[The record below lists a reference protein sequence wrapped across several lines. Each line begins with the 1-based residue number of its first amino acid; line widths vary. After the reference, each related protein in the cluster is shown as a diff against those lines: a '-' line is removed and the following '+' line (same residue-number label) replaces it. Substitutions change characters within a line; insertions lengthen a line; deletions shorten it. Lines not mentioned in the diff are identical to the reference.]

1 MTNEQLILEIN
12 ILRDKI
18 RDLENEG
25 KLAREK
31 QAECEKMQ
39 KVILEAIPY
48 PAWIKDTNGRY
59 LIVNTPWLDYMDLQS
74 GDCVGKTSFDLFS
87 HEIAQKQHE
96 EDQKVLTT
104 GKQLRLQKVKHNHGN
119 TTWIE
124 ITKGP
129 LCDETVGVV
138 GTIGIARDI
147 SDIKR
152 SELSLDR
159 INRALMTL
167 TKCNEVLV
175 RAKHETELLDN
186 ICRIVAGNKGYFHAW
201 VGYKENDA
209 AKTVRSMAQ
218 AGHEEGFT
226 ENLNITWGDTE
237 RGQCPTGNAIREG
250 IPCLVKDCQNDPRC
264 APWHEELRKYGYASV
279 LSVPLK
285 SGKEVLGALTVYGSE
300 PDAFDSEEI
309 DLLVQLANDIAYGIM
324 SLRTAAEH
332 RRSSEALAKSE
343 HILAEAQAIA
353 HLGSWEYD
361 LEKDEEYRSA
371 EFYRILGQHSR
382 KTGLAQDS
390 VFDYIHPQ
398 DRENVLN
405 RLTDALEKG
414 KRYDVEYRIIR
425 PDGVERI
432 VHARGKTHKDT
443 NGKATR
449 FIGTALDI
457 TEGKILEE
465 KQQQL
470 IELVENSS
478 DLVGIASLSGEITYL
493 NSAGLKMVGVESYEV
508 VRKSPITSFI
518 AFEDQQESAGI
529 LQEILQKGRWRGE
542 FTLRNLVS
550 GLTFPVEANCFI
562 INKQTGIPIAIAAV
576 CHNISRRKRNETA
589 IRESEARFRSLVE
602 TTTDW
607 IWEIDENSVYTY
619 ASPKIR
625 DLLGYEPE
633 EIIGKTPFD
642 LMPME
647 KAQRLAEE
655 FEVIKASHT
664 SFSGIENV
672 NLHKDEHP
680 VIVETSGVPVFDT
693 DGRYCGYRGID
704 RDITARK
711 KLEQQF
717 LQAQKMEAIG
727 QLAGGIAHDFNN
739 ILTAII
745 GYQHLLSARIQDEKA
760 RHYFEQL
767 ANLAEKASILTQDL
781 LMFSRKQEKSF
792 NPKEINV
799 NSILENMEQM
809 LKRLIGED
817 IEFETILHEDHL
829 PVMAVA
835 NQVEQVLMNLATNAR
850 DAMANGGFLTVK
862 TDVLEINADF
872 VRIHGFGTP
881 GKYAL
886 LSVSDS
892 GTGMDE
898 QTRSRIFEPFFT
910 TKEVGKGTGLGLA
923 TSYGIIKQHNG
934 HINVYSEPGE
944 GTTFQIYLP
953 LVGTE
958 AKERGVAQD
967 QNILARGT
975 EVVLLVEDELEVR
988 EVIKSLLKANGYSVI
1003 EAVDGDDALEKFM
1016 SHEREIDLLISDVIM
1031 PKRSGKEVH
1040 DIISK
1045 VKPGIKTLFIS
1056 GYTAD
1061 TVARKGLPES
1071 CHLLTKPFSPNS
1083 FLQTLRNVLESTD
1096 FKSGEEAGFS

>member
-1 MTNEQLILEIN
+1 MTKEQLILENN

-18 RDLENEG
+18 KDLEIES
-25 KLAREK
+25 KLAKKKLEH
-31 QAECEKMQ
+31 CENMQ
-39 KVILEAIPY
+39 KVILDAIPY

-59 LIVNTPWLDYMDLQS
+59 LVVNTPWLDYINLQS
-74 GDCVGKTSFDLFS
+74 GDCIGKTSFDLFS
-87 HEIAQKQHE
+87 HEAAQKHHE
-96 EDQKVLTT
+96 EDQEVLAT
-104 GKQLRLQKVKHNHGN
+104 GKQLRLQKVKHKHGN
-119 TTWIE
+119 DFWIE

-129 LCDETVGVV
+129 LCVDPVGIV

-152 SELSLDR
+152 SEMSLDR
-159 INRALMTL
+159 INRALVTL

-175 RAKHETELLDN
+175 RAEHEAELLDTV
-186 ICRIVAGNKGYFHAW
+186 CRIVAGNKGYFHAW

-218 AGHEEGFT
+218 AGYEEGFT
-226 ENLNITWGDTE
+226 ENLNITWDDTE
-237 RGQCPTGNAIREG
+237 RGQCPTAAAIREG

-264 APWHEELRKYGYASV
+264 APWREEFRKYGYASV

-285 SGKEVLGALTVYGSE
+285 SGKEVLGALTVYGLE
-300 PDAFDSEEI
+300 PDAFDNEEI
-309 DLLVQLANDIAYGIM
+309 ELLVQLADDIAYGIL

-332 RRSSEALAKSE
+332 RQSSEALAKSE

-371 EFYRILGQHSR
+371 EFFRILGQHSR

-414 KRYDVEYRIIR
+414 KSYDVEYRIIR

-432 VHARGKTHKDT
+432 VHAQGKIHKNSD
-443 NGKATR
+443 GKATK

-478 DLVGIASLSGEITYL
+478 DLVGIASLSGEITYI

-518 AFEDQQESAGI
+518 AEEDQQESVEI
-529 LQEILQKGRWRGE
+529 FQEILQKGRWRGE
-542 FTLRNLVS
+542 FTLRNLIS

-562 INKQTGIPIAIAAV
+562 INKQTGTPIAIAAV
-576 CHNISRRKRNETA
+576 CRNISRRKKNETA

-625 DLLGYEPE
+625 DLLGYEPD

-642 LMPME
+642 LMPPE
-647 KAQRLAEE
+647 EAQQLAEE
-655 FEVIKASHT
+655 FEVIKASRA

-672 NLHKDEHP
+672 NLHKDEHL
-680 VIVETSGVPVFDT
+680 VAVETSGVPVFDA
-693 DGRYCGYRGID
+693 DGRFCSYRGIS

-739 ILTAII
+739 ILTATI
-745 GYQHLLSARIQDEKA
+745 GYQHLLSARIEDEKA
-760 RHYFEQL
+760 RHYLEQL
-767 ANLAEKASILTQDL
+767 SSLAEKASVLTRDL
-781 LMFSRKQEKSF
+781 LTFSRKQEKDF
-792 NPKEINV
+792 NPKAINL
-799 NSILENMEQM
+799 NNIIEKLEKM

-835 NQVEQVLMNLATNAR
+835 NQVEQVLMNLTTNAR
-850 DAMANGGFLTVK
+850 DAMPNGGFLTVK
-862 TDVLEINADF
+862 TEVLEITSDF
-872 VRIHGFGTP
+872 LRIHGFGKP

-898 QTRSRIFEPFFT
+898 QTRTRVFEPFFT
-910 TKEVGKGTGLGLA
+910 TKEVGRGTGLGLA
-923 TSYGIIKQHNG
+923 TVYGIINQHNG

-944 GTTFQIYLP
+944 GTAFQIYLP
-953 LVGTE
+953 LVGAGATE
-958 AKERGVAQD
+958 LSVAQD
-967 QNILARGT
+967 QNIQVRGT
-975 EVVLLVEDELEVR
+975 EIVLLVEDELEVR
-988 EVIKSLLKANGYSVI
+988 EVIKSLLKANGYGVI
-1003 EAVDGDDALEKFM
+1003 EAVDGEDALEKFM
-1016 SHEREIDLLISDVIM
+1016 THEADIGLLISDVIM
-1031 PKRSGKEVH
+1031 PKRSGKEVY

-1061 TVARKGLPES
+1061 IIERKGLPKT
-1071 CHLLTKPFSPNS
+1071 CHLLTKPFSPND
-1083 FLQTLRNVLESTD
+1083 FLKTLRSVLDSADFES
-1096 FKSGEEAGFS
+1096 